1 MNVITFVTV
10 MLVTVSLSTGQES
23 NNTAWDCFEDASKAM
38 VFNDA
43 TINPAPIIYP
53 GNVTINGHIE
63 ITRDIPVQDFY
74 VRTEIIRLYPKPLKI
89 PCMKGKGSCE
99 YDVCNDML
107 PNHHDQFCQFG
118 FCECPVKVGKYSGK
132 GITYTLPQIGG
143 PVFKKLLKGDY
154 TGKVTFYNRQ
164 SEIIYG
170 SMCMNFTIALEDEI

>member
-1 MNVITFVTV
+1 MNVITFVTF